1 MSRRPKLEK
10 SEVVVV
16 GVGGLGSPVALSLA
30 AAGVGAIRIVDGDV
44 VELSNLQ
51 RQTLFVT
58 ADVGRPKAEA
68 AAERLRAAA
77 PSVRIEPHAIRLDA
91 ATAWDLFEDADL
103 IVDGSDNFA
112 TKFLVNDACV
122 LGEIPLVTGGIRQ
135 WLGQILTVW
144 PGRSPCYRCL
154 FEEPPPPG
162 EIPSCAEVG
171 VLGALAGIVG
181 ALQAREALR
190 LLRGEPAP
198 TQGMLLTIEAQSG
211 LVRRVPVSER
221 PGCAVCGDTPV
232 IRTLEG
238 HRYSSARCE
247 AREARP

>member
-1 MSRRPKLEK
+1 MSRRPKIEK
-10 SEVVVV
+10 AEVVVV
-16 GVGGLGSPVALSLA
+16 GAGGLGSPVALSLA
-30 AAGVGAIRIVDGDV
+30 AAGVGTIRIVDADV
-44 VELSNLQ
+44 VEPSNLQ

-68 AAERLRAAA
+68 AAARLRAAA
-77 PSVRIEPHAIRLDA
+77 PAARIEAHALRLDA
-91 ATAWDLFEDADL
+91 ATAWQAFEDADL
-103 IVDGSDNFA
+103 VVDGSDNFA

-122 LGEIPLVTGGIRQ
+122 LGEIPLVTGGIRS
-135 WLGQILTVW
+135 WLGQVLTVW

-162 EIPSCAEVG
+162 EIPSCAEAG

-190 LLRGEPAP
+190 LLRGEAAL

-221 PGCAVCGDTPV
+221 PDCAVCGDAPA
-232 IRTLEG
+232 IRTLES
-238 HRYSSARCE
+238 HRYPTERCE
-247 AREARP
+247 ARA